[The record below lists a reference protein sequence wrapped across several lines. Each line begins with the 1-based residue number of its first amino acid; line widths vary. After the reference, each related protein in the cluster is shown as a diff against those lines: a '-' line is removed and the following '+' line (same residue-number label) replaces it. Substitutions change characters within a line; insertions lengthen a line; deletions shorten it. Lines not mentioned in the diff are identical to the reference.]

1 MSVLGNTMAVVTGQR
16 AARPRQAYRPLET
29 ADLTDRTRDGDL
41 VRLSLRLV
49 RVSLRRTPAGLGWA
63 VLHGS
68 WRGREVRC
76 VAFPA
81 QWAQIEAKPSSG
93 DGVVLRGL
101 VSFRD
106 GQPCIRVL
114 HLTRLA
120 LVPTGEERT
129 GAPAGSG

>member
-1 MSVLGNTMAVVTGQR
+1 MDVVTGQR
-16 AARPRQAYRPLET
+16 AAQRRQAYRPLET

-49 RVSLRRTPAGLGWA
+49 RISPRRTPAGLGWA

-76 VAFPA
+76 VAFPT
-81 QWAQIEAKPSSG
+81 QWAQMEGKPGSG
-93 DGVVLRGL
+93 DGVVLRGV

-120 LVPTGEERT
+120 LVQPGETRT
-129 GAPAGSG
+129 GAPTGPG